1 MVRFTIRRLLSFIPV
16 LIGVTLIVFSFIHLI
31 PGDPASAMLR
41 ENAPPEV
48 AVRIREQ
55 LGLDKPLWEQ
65 YLIYMQRTLQLNLGE
80 SLVTHIPVA
89 SELANR
95 FPATAELALCA
106 MLIAIA
112 VGIPLGILSSV
123 RRNSW
128 IDTLSMFVALV
139 GVSMPIF
146 WLGLMLS
153 MLFGVTLH
161 WLPFQSRI
169 GIDTTITRVTGLYLI
184 DSLLSGNL
192 QNFIDVV
199 RHLILPAFVLATVP
213 MSILARMTR
222 ASMLEALN
230 QDYIRTAHAK
240 GLRERVV
247 VLRHALKNAML
258 PVVTVIGLQTGFL
271 LSGAILTESIF
282 SWPGI
287 GRWLYDEIQLRDY
300 PVIQGTILFIAV
312 VFVAVNL
319 IVDLSY
325 AYLDPRIRYD

>member
-1 MVRFTIRRLLSFIPV
+1 MARYTFRRLLSFIPV
-16 LIGVTLIVFSFIHLI
+16 LLGVTIIVFSFIHLI
-31 PGDPASAMLR
+31 PGDPAAAMLR

-48 AVRIREQ
+48 AQRIREQ
-55 LGLDKPLWEQ
+55 LGLDKPLYEQ
-65 YLIYMQRTLQLNLGE
+65 YMIYMDRTLHLNLGE

-95 FPATAELALCA
+95 FPATAELAISA
-106 MLIAIA
+106 MLVAIL
-112 VGIPLGILSSV
+112 VGIPLGIVSSV

-128 IDTLSMFVALV
+128 IDTLSMLLALV

-146 WLGLMLS
+146 WLGLMVS

-161 WLPFQSRI
+161 WLPFQSRT
-169 GIDTTITRVTGLYLI
+169 GIDVTIDRVTGFLVI
-184 DSLLSGNL
+184 DTLLSGNL
-192 QNFIDVV
+192 QNLTDVLK
-199 RHLILPAFVLATVP
+199 HLVLPAVVLATVP

-222 ASMLEALN
+222 ASMLESLN

-247 VLRHALKNAML
+247 VVRHALKNAML
-258 PVVTVIGLQTGFL
+258 PVVTIIGLQVGFL

-312 VFVAVNL
+312 IFVLVNL

>member
-1 MVRFTIRRLLSFIPV
+1 MTRYTIRRILSFIPV
-16 LIGVTLIVFSFIHLI
+16 LIGVTIIVFSFIHLI

-41 ENAPPEV
+41 ENAPPE
-48 AVRIREQ
+48 AAQRIRAE
-55 LGLDKPLWEQ
+55 LGLDRPLYEQ
-65 YLIYMQRTLQLNLGE
+65 YWIYMDRTLHLNLGE

-89 SELANR
+89 GELANR
-95 FPATAELALCA
+95 FPATAELAISA

-112 VGIPLGILSSV
+112 VGIPLGIFSAI

-128 IDTLSMFVALV
+128 IDTLSMFIALV

-146 WLGLMLS
+146 WLGLMVS

-161 WLPFQSRI
+161 WLPFQSRV
-169 GIDTTITRVTGLYLI
+169 GVDTTITRVTGFYLI
-184 DSLLSGNL
+184 DSLLSGNM

-199 RHLILPAFVLATVP
+199 RHLILPAVVLATVP

-222 ASMLEALN
+222 ASMLESLN

-240 GLRERVV
+240 GLRERAVV
-247 VLRHALKNAML
+247 VNHALKNAML
-258 PVVTVIGLQTGFL
+258 PVVTVIGLQTGAL
-271 LSGAILTESIF
+271 LTGAILTESIF
-282 SWPGI
+282 SWPGV
-287 GRWLYDEIQLRDY
+287 GRWVYDEILLRDY
-300 PVIQGTILFIAV
+300 PPIQGSILLFAV
-312 VFVAVNL
+312 VFVVVNL

>member
-1 MVRFTIRRLLSFIPV
+1 MARYTLRRILSFIPV
-16 LIGVTLIVFSFIHLI
+16 LLGVTIIVFSFIHLI

-48 AVRIREQ
+48 AARIRQQ

-65 YLIYMQRTLQLNLGE
+65 YLIYMQRTLQGNLGE

-95 FPATAELALCA
+95 FPATAELAVSA
-106 MLIAIA
+106 MLIAVC
-112 VGIPLGILSSV
+112 VGIPLGILSGV

-128 IDTLSMFVALV
+128 IDTISMFLALA

-146 WLGLMLS
+146 WLGIMAS
-153 MLFGVTLH
+153 MLFGVQLH
-161 WLPFQSRI
+161 WLPFQSRASV
-169 GIDTTITRVTGLYLI
+169 DLTIPHITGFYLI
-184 DSLLSGNL
+184 DTLVSGD
-192 QNFIDVV
+192 FAGFVDVV
-199 RHLILPAFVLATVP
+199 RHLILPAAVLATVP

-222 ASMLEALN
+222 SSMLEALN
-230 QDYIRTAHAK
+230 QDYIRTAQSK
-240 GLRERVV
+240 GLRQRTV

-258 PVVTVIGLQTGFL
+258 PVVTVIGLQVGGL
-271 LSGAILTESIF
+271 LSGAILTETIF

-287 GRWLYDEIQLRDY
+287 GRWIYDEIQLRDY
-300 PVIQGTILFIAV
+300 PVIQGSILFIAI
-312 VFVAVNL
+312 VFVVVNL
-319 IVDLSY
+319 LVDLSY

>member
-1 MVRFTIRRLLSFIPV
+1 MVRYTIRRLISFIPV
-16 LIGVTLIVFSFIHLI
+16 LIGVTIIVFSFIHLI

-48 AVRIREQ
+48 AARIREQ
-55 LGLDKPLWEQ
+55 LGLDRPLYEQ
-65 YLIYMQRTLQLNLGE
+65 YLIYMERTLQLNLGE

-89 SELANR
+89 NELANR
-95 FPATAELALCA
+95 FPATAELAICA
-106 MLIAIA
+106 MIIAIGI
-112 VGIPLGILSSV
+112 GIPLGVVSAV

-128 IDTLSMFVALV
+128 IDTISMFVALI

-161 WLPFQSRI
+161 WLPFQSRL
-169 GIDTTITRVTGLYLI
+169 GVDTNLTRVTGFYLI

-192 QNFIDVV
+192 DTFIDVV
-199 RHLILPAFVLATVP
+199 RHLILPSFVLATVP

-247 VLRHALKNAML
+247 VMRHAMKNAML

-287 GRWLYDEIQLRDY
+287 GRWVYDEIQLRDY
-300 PVIQGTILFIAV
+300 PVIQGTILFIAI
-312 VFVAVNL
+312 VFVVVNL
-319 IVDLSY
+319 VVDLSY

>member
-1 MVRFTIRRLLSFIPV
+1 VVPV
-16 LIGVTLIVFSFIHLI
+16 LIGVTVLVFSFIHLI
-31 PGDPASAMLR
+31 PGDPAAAMLR

-48 AVRIREQ
+48 AERIRAE
-55 LGLDKPLWEQ
+55 LGLDKPLYEQ
-65 YLIYMQRTLQLNLGE
+65 YLIYMDRTLHLNLGE

-89 SELANR
+89 DELARR
-95 FPATAELALCA
+95 FPATAELAFSA

-112 VGIPLGILSSV
+112 VGMPLGIFSAV
-123 RRNSW
+123 RRNSG
-128 IDTLSMFVALV
+128 IDTFSMFLALV

-146 WLGLMLS
+146 WLGLMVS

-161 WLPFQSRI
+161 WLPFQSRL
-169 GIDTTITRVTGLYLI
+169 GIDTTIARVTGFYLA
-184 DSLLSGNL
+184 DTLLSGNIEG
-192 QNFIDVV
+192 FVDVI
-199 RHLILPAFVLATVP
+199 RHLILPAVVLATVP

-230 QDYIRTAHAK
+230 QDYVRTAQAK

-247 VLRHALKNAML
+247 VVRHALKNALL
-258 PVVTVIGLQTGFL
+258 PVVTVIGLQIGFL
-271 LSGAILTESIF
+271 LSGAILTETIF

-287 GRWLYDEIQLRDY
+287 GRWVYDEIQLRDY
-300 PVIQGTILFIAV
+300 PVIQGAILFIAV

>member
-1 MVRFTIRRLLSFIPV
+1 MARYTIRRILSFIPV
-16 LIGVTLIVFSFIHLI
+16 LLGVTIIVFSFIHLI
-31 PGDPASAMLR
+31 PGDPAAAMLR
-41 ENAPPEV
+41 ENAPQEV
-48 AVRIREQ
+48 ADRIRAQ
-55 LGLDKPLWEQ
+55 LGLDKPLYEQ
-65 YLIYMQRTLQLNLGE
+65 YLIYMDRTLHLNLGE

-95 FPATAELALCA
+95 FPATAELAISA
-106 MLIAIA
+106 MLIALGI
-112 VGIPLGILSSV
+112 GIPLGIVSGV

-128 IDTLSMFVALV
+128 IDTLSMFIALV

-146 WLGLMLS
+146 WLGLMVS

-161 WLPFQSRI
+161 WLPFQSRL
-169 GIDTTITRVTGLYLI
+169 GLDTSFPHVTGFYLI
-184 DSLLSGNL
+184 DSLLSGDVA
-192 QNFIDVV
+192 NFIDVV
-199 RHLILPAFVLATVP
+199 RHLILPAAVLGTVP

-222 ASMLEALN
+222 SSMLEALN

-247 VLRHALKNAML
+247 VVRHALKNAML
-258 PVVTVIGLQTGFL
+258 PIVTIIGLQVGFL

-300 PVIQGTILFIAV
+300 PVIQGSILFISV

>member
-1 MVRFTIRRLLSFIPV
+1 MARYTIRRLLSFIPV
-16 LIGVTLIVFSFIHLI
+16 LIGVTIIVFSFIHLI

-48 AVRIREQ
+48 AQRIREQ
-55 LGLDKPLWEQ
+55 LGLDKPLYEQ
-65 YLIYMQRTLQLNLGE
+65 YLIYMDRTLHLNLGE

-89 SELANR
+89 TELANR
-95 FPATAELALCA
+95 FPATAELAISA
-106 MLIAIA
+106 MLIAIL
-112 VGIPLGILSSV
+112 VGIPLGILSAV

-128 IDTLSMFVALV
+128 IDTFSMFVALI

-169 GIDTTITRVTGLYLI
+169 GIDTTITRVTGFYLI
-184 DSLLSGNL
+184 DSLLSGNI
-192 QNFIDVV
+192 QTFIDVV
-199 RHLILPAFVLATVP
+199 RHLILPSIVLATVP

-247 VLRHALKNAML
+247 VIRHALKNAML

-287 GRWLYDEIQLRDY
+287 GRWVYDEIQLRDY